1 MDSINQM
8 TILNHINTIIYSIII
23 KNRKEQLDCKY
34 DSILKAYNN
43 LPPTLEIS
51 FDDNRVLCLFN
62 KNEQDNLCIQITTR
76 VALVCDWVKCDST
89 QMLITYHKVK
99 NKLEELL
106 TQVKLNT
113 NE

>member
-51 FDDNRVLCLFN
+51 FDNSSVICLFN

-76 VALVCDWVKCDST
+76 VAFVCDWVKCDST

-99 NKLEELL
+99 NKIEELL

>member
-1 MDSINQM
+1 MNILKQLD
-8 TILNHINTIIYSIII
+8 ILNHIYNIITTNILSGY
-23 KNRKEQLDCKY
+23 NAQLDYKY
-34 DSILKAYNN
+34 TSTIEFNST
-43 LPPTLEIS
+43 PTLLIS
-51 FDDNRVLCLFN
+51 FDNSSVICLFN

-76 VALVCDWVKCDST
+76 VAFVCDWVKCEST

-99 NKLEELL
+99 NKIEELL

>member
-1 MDSINQM
+1 MNILKQLD
-8 TILNHINTIIYSIII
+8 ILNHIYNIITTNILSGYNT
-23 KNRKEQLDCKY
+23 QLDCKY

-51 FDDNRVLCLFN
+51 FDNSSVICLFN

-76 VALVCDWVKCDST
+76 VAFVCDWVKCDST